1 MKDRNPSPGRSKIDA
16 LREMME
22 EIDYD
27 CTLARTESKS
37 SQGLAALMRL
47 KLSITDQL
55 YAEMDR
61 ERALRAAEEATAPMS
76 EDDVIDA
83 TICDLAALPDPM
95 LDRVLN
101 GLVMAGRGAAL
112 RRCAPASLRVVGED

>member
-1 MKDRNPSPGRSKIDA
+1 MAETKLEALESLLSEIDA
-16 LREMME
+16 AVRMAMETFAPASGMAAILRQKRDTMLLVYE
-22 EIDYD
+22 
-27 CTLARTESKS
+27 
-37 SQGLAALMRL
+37 
-47 KLSITDQL
+47 
-55 YAEMDR
+55 
-61 ERALRAAEEATAPMS
+61 ERARMASEAAAANTAPMS